1 MSVHLCLGLLVGVF
15 VMYVCHTCLCVW
27 DHITDGLECVRV
39 AAVSQLVV
47 IFHEAYETQLAVCVS
62 SVYFRLSDCGTA
74 HCV

>member
-1 MSVHLCLGLLVGVF
+1 MSVHLCLGLLVGVL

-27 DHITDGLECVRV
+27 NRITDGLECVRE

-47 IFHEAYETQLAVCVS
+47 IFHGAYETQLAVCVS
-62 SVYFRLSDCGTA
+62 TVYFCLSDCGTA

>member
-1 MSVHLCLGLLVGVF
+1 MGLSVGVF
-15 VMYVCHTCLCVW
+15 VMYVCHTCLSVW
-27 DHITDGLECVRV
+27 DHITDGLECVRE

-62 SVYFRLSDCGTA
+62 LVYFRLSVCGTA